1 MISKAKSIRGS
12 GKAIDYIL
20 NDKGQAIELDR
31 NGLVGTNGNEI
42 LQELRMVQAENTAC
56 HNNTI
61 SIVLSPDSKQ
71 GDYTQEQMREFLH
84 KHLDNLG
91 LKDNQWIATIHNSTD
106 DKHIHVIANR
116 VDFNG
121 KALND
126 SFISKR
132 AQESAQKIA
141 KQYGFKTAKEL
152 GLERE
157 VRTKDMKKEINHFLI
172 DSKAKSKTF
181 DEFCDRIK
189 EKGFEVKP
197 SYNKQGVMFGMRI
210 EGQGESFKLSEINR
224 NIKHYHLAD
233 IMPKDTLIK
242 ATELA
247 KDIPTKTNNNAITDA
262 FSNLFKAP
270 LSDEAKGILK
280 AMDIAK
286 DLKLEKLVINS
297 AIQIV
302 KGFSVSRGM
311 SL

>member
-31 NGLVGTNGNEI
+31 NGLVGNNGNEI
-42 LQELRMVQAENTAC
+42 LQELRMVQSENKAC

-71 GDYTQEQMREFLH
+71 GDYSQEELRTFLH

-116 VDFNG
+116 IDFSG

-132 AQESAQKIA
+132 AQESAEKIA
-141 KQYGFKTAKEL
+141 KEHGFKTAKEQS
-152 GLERE
+152 LERE
-157 VRTKDMKKEINHFLI
+157 VRTKTMKKEINHLLI

-181 DEFCDRIK
+181 SEFCHRMK
-189 EKGFEVKP
+189 EQGFEIKP
-197 SYNKQGVMFGMRI
+197 SYNKQGVIFGMRI
-210 EGQGESFKLSEINR
+210 EGKGESFKLSEINR
-224 NIKHYHLAD
+224 KIKHYHFVD

-247 KDIPTKTNNNAITDA
+247 KEVSPAKITTTKDVFAKLLKIPTDKTLNGV
-262 FSNLFKAP
+262 FKAVDI
-270 LSDEAKGILK
+270 LSDLR
-280 AMDIAK
+280 
-286 DLKLEKLVINS
+286 LEKLVINS
-297 AIQIV
+297 AIEIA
-302 KGFSVSRGM
+302 KGFSRGRGM
-311 SL
+311 SM